1 MFTYKIEIT
10 REKKEKDKKD
20 THTQSHAYIVQ
31 IDKYITKNTQK
42 LLQPYSYL
50 YYFTLIVF
58 LLFFKSVIYFN
69 NKANLQCM
77 S

>member
-1 MFTYKIEIT
+1 MFTYKIEIK

-20 THTQSHAYIVQ
+20 IHTQSHAYIVQ